1 MCDASVEQQTFTDL
15 INIHRYNTERTM
27 EDEVKVI
34 KIFMDKLA
42 TRIRLIDI

>member
-1 MCDASVEQQTFTDL
+1 
-15 INIHRYNTERTM
+15 M

-42 TRIRLIDI
+42 TRIRLIDIWDSIRR